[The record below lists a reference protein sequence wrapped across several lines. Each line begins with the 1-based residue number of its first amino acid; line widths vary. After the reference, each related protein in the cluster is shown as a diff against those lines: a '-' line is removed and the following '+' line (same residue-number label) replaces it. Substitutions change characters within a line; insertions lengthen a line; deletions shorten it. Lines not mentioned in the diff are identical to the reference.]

1 MAAGMSDGPVAE
13 RPQAV
18 DRAAKARA
26 TTAIKLVERRD
37 MGIPLR

>member
-18 DRAAKARA
+18 DMAAKARH
-26 TTAIKLVERRD
+26 TSAIKLVERRD

>member
-1 MAAGMSDGPVAE
+1 MAGGMSDGSVAE

-18 DRAAKARA
+18 DMAAKTRHA
-26 TTAIKLVERRD
+26 TAIKLVERRD